1 MSKTDLYIKYGI
13 LALIIVILIGLALYL
28 KNKTLGALVPIFIVI
43 LLLTFFYNKENLQ
56 LQFSP
61 VFTNPPQNP
70 KDELVQ
76 YFASNWSRLAPIL
89 IKDNCDDEYVP
100 PELMNEFK
108 MKFGKYFESEV
119 EKYDPM
125 MKTYVNGTYERNFKM
140 EIKEICK
147 TLTALGNFINSV
159 RYPARQLKEVAVEI
173 ERLHTEHF
181 PQAVF
186 ISVILD
192 RMLKICNTYP
202 EYTIDQIVNTND
214 PLTISIIF
222 YLSKPKNTQ

>member
-192 RMLKICNTYP
+192 RMLQICNNYP

>member
-28 KNKTLGALVPIFIVI
+28 KNKSLGALVPIFIVI

-61 VFTNPPQNP
+61 ILTNPPQNP

-89 IKDNCDDEYVP
+89 IKDNCDDESVP